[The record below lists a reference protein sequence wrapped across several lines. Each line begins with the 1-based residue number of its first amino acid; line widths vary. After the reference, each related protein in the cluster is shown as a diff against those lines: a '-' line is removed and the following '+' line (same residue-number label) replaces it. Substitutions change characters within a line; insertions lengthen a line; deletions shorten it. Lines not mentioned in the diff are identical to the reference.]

1 MQLQPVFGR
10 GGKKHL
16 PFSSGEGT
24 IKVDYMLK
32 DYDYDNANPI
42 IVLYVYSQKKLV
54 VYLRFILNHY
64 KTRGK

>member
-42 IVLYVYSQKKLV
+42 IVLYVYSHKNACCLFK
-54 VYLRFILNHY
+54 VYFKSL
-64 KTRGK
+64 